1 MDFIACCAERLI
13 SSNTRQSICT
23 FQCSLWCDPTETK
36 ITHLW
41 YLPTHSLY
49 SLQLYSL
56 TLISNPFFITS
67 LLAVR
72 FERKSNLFFFFV
84 ISNPINQRSD
94 SSTTAVLLQTR
105 LLGTQYASACVTFT
119 DLFSCSSVISTTLG
133 TGSSLFSFGTWNS
146 QSEYIKSCW
155 KMFVIKANG
164 CKKCQDIS
172 F

>member
-1 MDFIACCAERLI
+1 MLRWEADIIKYSAEYLYFSVQSLMWPNRNKNH
-13 SSNTRQSICT
+13 SSVIFANTQS
-23 FQCSLWCDPTETK
+23 
-36 ITHLW
+36 
-41 YLPTHSLY
+41 HSLY

-72 FERKSNLFFFFV
+72 FERKSNLFFFF

-164 CKKCQDIS
+164 CKKRQDIS